1 MFVVVNGNKVDVVFV
16 GFWGFVVFGYI
27 VNGVDE
33 VRFIVIVYVVF
44 MGINLFVVFFEVDVD
59 SVVVI
64 LLFVGGEFVVVVLVG

>member
-1 MFVVVNGNKVDVVFV
+1 MNGNKVDVVFV

-27 VNGVDE
+27 VNGVDV

>member
-1 MFVVVNGNKVDVVFV
+1 MNGNKVDVVFV

-44 MGINLFVVFFEVDVD
+44 IGINLFVVFFEVDVD

>member
-1 MFVVVNGNKVDVVFV
+1 MNGNKVDVVFV

>member
-1 MFVVVNGNKVDVVFV
+1 MNGNKVDVVFV

-44 MGINLFVVFFEVDVD
+44 MGINLFVMFFEVDVD

>member
-1 MFVVVNGNKVDVVFV
+1 MNGNKVDVVFV

-33 VRFIVIVYVVF
+33 VRFIVIVYVVV

>member
-1 MFVVVNGNKVDVVFV
+1 MFVVVNGNEVDVVFV

-27 VNGVDE
+27 VNGVDV